1 MGGSPTQSENPSFAP
16 MMKTEIMEKVTLPDG
31 STYTKGGEMP
41 YYGDKY
47 PMAVPSNRK
56 EPLRNMEYI
65 KQEQARREAVK
76 NIPEYTAVTSA
87 PSAVEDL
94 SLIDKFAREYGG
106 KIPDNIA
113 KHAKT
118 GAQLTPEQRKK
129 MMDSIAEK
137 QKTKSSQSNGLHGFF
152 DDQSLMEGVEPPQ
165 GRAKSGVQGDFGK
178 SLSDLDLIDQF
189 ARKVGA
195 SGTNSS
201 QIADRMKKGG
211 TLTDQERKQI
221 SNLLSTTSASQGI
234 SPNSFGRDSSKP
246 TILSEEAID
255 IGLGK

>member
-31 STYTKGGEMP
+31 STYTGGGEMP

-47 PMAVPSNRK
+47 PMAVPSNGK

-87 PSAVEDL
+87 PNAVEDL
-94 SLIDKFAREYGG
+94 ALIDKFAREYGG

-113 KHAKT
+113 KLAKT

-129 MMDSIAEK
+129 MMDSITAK

-165 GRAKSGVQGDFGK
+165 GTKEKYNREAKSGEYLNEIKEYKKRIQETKPKDTFDEAFDLGTQGGEFDPSSGK
-178 SLSDLDLIDQF
+178 WV
-189 ARKVGA
+189 A
-195 SGTNSS
+195 
-201 QIADRMKKGG
+201 
-211 TLTDQERKQI
+211 
-221 SNLLSTTSASQGI
+221 
-234 SPNSFGRDSSKP
+234 PNK
-246 TILSEEAID
+246 
-255 IGLGK
+255 